1 MSVPDFSYLGA
12 AAVAPSR
19 VPQPVAS
26 GWASSFQFAGQRS
39 PESVVRAWMKS
50 PGHCRNILNPLF
62 TELGVSFVFESR
74 SPYKT
79 YWVQAFGT
87 PL

>member
-1 MSVPDFSYLGA
+1 
-12 AAVAPSR
+12 
-19 VPQPVAS
+19 
-26 GWASSFQFAGQRS
+26 
-39 PESVVRAWMKS
+39 MKS

-62 TELGVSFVFESR
+62 TELGVSFVFEGR

-87 PL
+87 SL